1 MKIIQCKTWTAV
13 ACLFVSGVIGFL
25 FGGEFTHVQSLSV
38 EQYELPSL
46 LIDQSIYDR
55 ALKEERAKAE
65 SDPLVIAH
73 LHSTLNLIEHDIAKA
88 RLAQ

>member
-1 MKIIQCKTWTAV
+1 M
-13 ACLFVSGVIGFL
+13 SGVIGFL
-25 FGGEFTHVQSLSV
+25 FGTEYTKVQSLTV

-55 ALKEERAKAE
+55 ALKEELATAE

-73 LHSTLNLIEHDIAKA
+73 LRTTLIFIEHDIAKA
-88 RLAQ
+88 QRAE